1 MTTTTELL
9 RGKDFAEHA
18 INALAD
24 IKRSLPKD
32 WKRALEPYKTKIR
45 KEAANT
51 QTSDTNAVL
60 LLLEKI
66 NKAGLTDKVLKIQH
80 FFLLAAYGDML

>member
-1 MTTTTELL
+1 MSTSTEFLK
-9 RGKDFAEHA
+9 GKDFADHA

-32 WKRALEPYKTKIR
+32 WKRALEPYKTRIR
-45 KEAANT
+45 T
-51 QTSDTNAVL
+51 QASETNSTETNAVL
-60 LLLEKI
+60 MLLEKA